1 MAPRY
6 LVFFLV
12 ATLVMGASHRYVWAR
27 LVRDAA
33 LPQPWGRI
41 AAIAIV
47 FLYVVLMGSFFL
59 VRTLHRS
66 IGAPLMWVSYTW
78 LGVLFFMVM
87 ALGLSD
93 LARVVTMRVQ
103 GTGTIDDPERRQTIS
118 RIFAGGAA
126 FLGLGASA
134 VGLASA
140 LAPVAVKRVKVT
152 LERLAKASSGTRIVQ
167 LTDVHVG
174 PTIGKSFID
183 GIVKRVNELDADVVV
198 ITGDLVDGSVE
209 ELKEHVAPL
218 GTMKNKHGIYFVT
231 GNHEYYSGA
240 ASWIRYLESIGIKV
254 LANEHVRI
262 GGADGFDLAG
272 IDDPSSGTQDLR
284 KALEGRE
291 AERACVLLSHQPRG
305 VTLASSLGVD
315 LQLSGHTHGGQMFP
329 WNFMVRL
336 QQPFVAGL
344 HKLERTQI
352 YVSCGTGYWGPPM
365 RVGTSAEITEIELL
379 AG

>member
-1 MAPRY
+1 MRY
-6 LVFFLV
+6 LGFFVV
-12 ATLVMGASHRYVWAR
+12 AVLVMGASHRYVWAR
-27 LVRDAA
+27 LVRDAG
-33 LPQPWGRI
+33 LPQPWSRV
-41 AAIAIV
+41 ATVAIV
-47 FLYVVLMGSFFL
+47 VLYVLLMGSFVL

-66 IGAPLMWVSYTW
+66 IGAPLMWITYTW
-78 LGVLFFMVM
+78 LGVLFFMVLS
-87 ALGLSD
+87 LGLSD
-93 LARVVTMRVQ
+93 LARVITMRVQ
-103 GTGTIDDPERRQTIS
+103 GSGTIDDPERRMAIS
-118 RIFAGGAA
+118 RLFAGGAA
-126 FLGLGASA
+126 MLGLGASA
-134 VGLASA
+134 VGLASV

-152 LERLAKASSGTRIVQ
+152 LDRLTKASSGTRIVQ

-174 PTIGKSFID
+174 PTIGKAYVD
-183 GIVKRVNELDADVVV
+183 QVVQRVNELDADVVV

-209 ELKEHVAPL
+209 DLKEHVAPL

-240 ASWIRYLESIGIKV
+240 GAWIRYLESIGIKV

-262 GGADGFDLAG
+262 GGADGFDLVG

-291 AERACVLLSHQPRG
+291 ADRACVLLSHQPRG
-305 VTLASSLGVD
+305 IALAEKLGVD
-315 LQLSGHTHGGQMFP
+315 LQLSGHTHGGQLFP

-344 HKLERTQI
+344 HKLERAQI
-352 YVSCGTGYWGPPM
+352 YVSSGTGYWGPPM

-379 AG
+379 AS